1 MCSLINIFTQAVVA
15 VEAASGG
22 RALVALVGEDG
33 EGVVNEDDPE
43 RSWGVSS
50 CLVSLCCVCVLLLL
64 V

>member
-1 MCSLINIFTQAVVA
+1 M
-15 VEAASGG
+15 EAASGG

-50 CLVSLCCVCVLLLL
+50 CLVSLCCVFVLLLL